1 MSKDKPFSKLE
12 QGCDECDKDES
23 TVFRDGKIQLRFI
36 RAKKKPV
43 GAMSNYKDGEVYWMF
58 PRHAKMPWWQPV
70 DQIDYPIVPPATE
83 KDSVFQYGSLNDM
96 NAPAFLG
103 KSGITIKPGK
113 GIVGGFVEP
122 TEDAQITMSDIP
134 QVQGQEEPV
143 GFPEESPTKDWT
155 KEKLV
160 EYIRD
165 KGGFAK
171 REMRKAWLLEIAL
184 NLS

>member
-12 QGCDECDKDES
+12 QGCDDCDKDES

-36 RAKKKPV
+36 RANKKPA
-43 GAMSNYKDGEVYWMF
+43 GALSNFKDGEVYWMF
-58 PRHAKMPWWQPV
+58 PRHARLPWWQPV
-70 DQIDYPIVPPATE
+70 DAIDYPIVPPATE
-83 KDSVFQYGSLNDM
+83 RDSVFRSGSLEDI

-103 KSGITIKPGK
+103 ESGMSIKPGK

-122 TEDAQITMSDIP
+122 VEPSEAQR
-134 QVQGQEEPV
+134 QEEPV
-143 GFPEESPTKDWT
+143 GFPKERPSKEWT

-165 KGGFAK
+165 NGGVAK
-171 REMRKAWLLEIAL
+171 QEMRKAWLLEIAL
-184 NLS
+184 NLSPT